1 MYSILGEIT
10 DFSQG
15 QFSIKPPRNWPFW
28 ESQISQKLKAQL
40 SQEKFHKYRQIMQR
54 NKFKL

>member
-1 MYSILGEIT
+1 MYSILGKIT

-40 SQEKFHKYRQIMQR
+40 SQEKFHKYREIM
-54 NKFKL
+54 